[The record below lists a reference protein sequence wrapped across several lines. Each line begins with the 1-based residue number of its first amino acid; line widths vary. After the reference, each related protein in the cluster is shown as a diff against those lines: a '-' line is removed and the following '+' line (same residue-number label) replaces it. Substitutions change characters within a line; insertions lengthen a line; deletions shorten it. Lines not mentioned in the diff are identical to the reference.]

1 MGDYH
6 TEVTDIQ
13 TVQLFHVTKGWVI
26 VIKCKQLATGHESQ
40 H

>member
-13 TVQLFHVTKGWVI
+13 EVRQLHVTKGWVI
-26 VIKCKQLATGHESQ
+26 VIKRKQLATGHEFQ
-40 H
+40 